1 MTEYGEQR
9 ISVINTYCGTVIQVG
24 DIKYDYELLRMGF
37 DVGAVLKIVKK
48 DGDTVSFER
57 LYAIEEAM
65 KASEDEARIK
75 ALARKAEA
83 SQ

>member
-37 DVGAVLKIVKK
+37 DVGAVLKIVEKK
-48 DGDTVSFER
+48 GNTVSFER
-57 LYAIEEAM
+57 LHEVEEAM
-65 KASEDEARIK
+65 RAGAI
-75 ALARKAEA
+75 
-83 SQ
+83 